1 MKNILIGSICQRII
15 LVFFYVSLIFL
26 CFNIFIPRDQ
36 VIYTYDIKRFFSLFA
51 VAIFFITVILFST
64 IREYIYNSFNSLPY
78 PIKLCSSTF
87 IITLL
92 VSDLFNSSYV
102 FYSYLYDLYFIGI
115 VGLAF
120 LFLNEFQKSKSI
132 YFVMACLIT
141 YCLFA
146 SVAVAFY
153 LRVSNGLYVNYY
165 TILSFANPRFLN
177 QVQVWFIL
185 PILYLSVREQIR
197 KKSSIFYNIS
207 LSLTLSLIVTL
218 DARGLFI
225 AVTGGIV
232 LITILN
238 KRNRALWIKTILINM
253 FAGIIISLVFFKLIP
268 FLSSGQGEIEII
280 PEIRTSSSG
289 RIELWADSI
298 TNSSLAGNGGGSFV
312 CGGYKFGHPHNSVL
326 TVIYEWGAI
335 PALAYISL
343 CLILLK
349 RVFSTKTKL
358 GQVLGVN
365 VLIGVA
371 YSLVSGVFIMPL
383 SQLMAVMSLA
393 VFWSTRKHIRA
404 PDSQINLRQH
414 LLIILISSCFVFSC
428 IYLALQR
435 LPFYEDLDQNEA
447 LQRQNVGVNMWV
459 GDNCL
464 RNSQVDMRNYLFK
477 KFE

>member
-1 MKNILIGSICQRII
+1 MLIGSLFQRII
-15 LVFFYVSLIFL
+15 LVFFYVSLILL

-36 VIYTYDIKRFFSLFA
+36 VIYTYDIKRFFSLFT
-51 VAIFFITVILFST
+51 VAIFFIVVILSSS
-64 IREYIYNSFNSLPY
+64 IREYIYNSANSLPY
-78 PIKLCSSTF
+78 PIKICSLIF
-87 IITLL
+87 IITLFI
-92 VSDLFNSSYV
+92 SDLFNSSYV

-115 VGLAF
+115 VGLVF
-120 LFLNEFQKSKSI
+120 LFLNEFQKSISI

-146 SVAVAFY
+146 SVAIAFY
-153 LRVSNGLYVNYY
+153 LRVSHGLYVNYH

-177 QVQVWFIL
+177 QVQIWFVL
-185 PILYLSVREQIR
+185 PILYLSVREKIR
-197 KKSSIFYNIS
+197 KKSSIFYNIA

-225 AVTGGIV
+225 AVTGGMV

-238 KRNRALWIKTILINM
+238 KSDRSLWIKTILINM

-268 FLSSGQGEIEII
+268 FLYSGQGDVI

-289 RIELWADSI
+289 RIELW
-298 TNSSLAGNGGGSFV
+298 TNSISNSSFWGNGGGSFV

-326 TVIYEWGAI
+326 TVIYEWGVI

-343 CLILLK
+343 FLILLK
-349 RVFSTKTKL
+349 HVFSTKARL
-358 GQVLGVN
+358 GQILGVN

-393 VFWSTRKHIRA
+393 AFWSTRKHLRA
-404 PDSQINLRQH
+404 PDSQISLRYH
-414 LLIILISSCFVFSC
+414 LLTILISSCFIFSC

-435 LPFYEDLDQNEA
+435 LPFYEDLDQSEV
-447 LQRQNVGVNMWV
+447 LQRQNVGVTMWV

-464 RNSQVDMRNYLFK
+464 RNSQVDMNNNLFK

>member
-36 VIYTYDIKRFFSLFA
+36 VIYTYDIKRFFSLFT
-51 VAIFFITVILFST
+51 VAIFFIVVILFST
-64 IREYIYNSFNSLPY
+64 IREYIYNSVNSLAC
-78 PIKLCSSTF
+78 PIKICSSIF
-87 IITLL
+87 IIILL
-92 VSDLFNSSYV
+92 ISDLFNSLYV

-115 VGLAF
+115 VGLVF

-153 LRVSNGLYVNYY
+153 LRVSHGLYVNYH

-177 QVQVWFIL
+177 QVQIWFVL
-185 PILYLSVREQIR
+185 PILYLSVREKIR
-197 KKSSIFYNIS
+197 KKSSIFYNIA

-218 DARGLFI
+218 DARGVFI
-225 AVTGGIV
+225 AVAGGIV

-238 KRNRALWIKTILINM
+238 KSNRALWFKTILINM
-253 FAGIIISLVFFKLIP
+253 FAGIMISLVFFKLIP
-268 FLSSGQGEIEII
+268 FLSSGEGDII

-289 RIELWADSI
+289 RIELWTDSI

-349 RVFSTKTKL
+349 HVFSTKAKL

-393 VFWSTRKHIRA
+393 VFWSTRKHLSA

-414 LLIILISSCFVFSC
+414 LVIILISSCFIFSS

-435 LPFYEDLDQNEA
+435 LPFYEDLDQNEV

-464 RNSQVDMRNYLFK
+464 RNSQVDMRNNLFK

>member
-1 MKNILIGSICQRII
+1 MKNMLIGSICQRII
-15 LVFFYVSLIFL
+15 LVFFFVSLIWL

-36 VIYTYDIKRFFSLFA
+36 VIYTYDIKRFFSLFT
-51 VAIFFITVILFST
+51 VAIFFIVVILSSS
-64 IREYIYNSFNSLPY
+64 IREYICNSVNSLPY
-78 PIKLCSSTF
+78 PIKICSLIF
-87 IITLL
+87 IITLF
-92 VSDLFNSSYV
+92 VVDLFNSSYV

-115 VGLAF
+115 VGLIF
-120 LFLNEFQKSKSI
+120 FFLNEFQKSKSI

-141 YCLFA
+141 FCLFA
-146 SVAVAFY
+146 SVSVAFY
-153 LRVSNGLYVNYY
+153 LRVTQGLYVNYH
-165 TILSFANPRFLN
+165 TILSFVNPRFLN
-177 QVQVWFIL
+177 QVQIWFVL
-185 PILYLSVREQIR
+185 PILYLSVRAKIR
-197 KKSSIFYNIS
+197 KNSSIFYNIA

-218 DARGLFI
+218 DARGLFL
-225 AVTGGIV
+225 AVAGGIV

-238 KRNRALWIKTILINM
+238 KSNRVLWIKTILINM
-253 FAGIIISLVFFKLIP
+253 FSGIVISIVFFKLIP
-268 FLSSGQGEIEII
+268 FLYSGQGEVI

-289 RIELWADSI
+289 RIELWTNSI

-312 CGGYKFGHPHNSVL
+312 CGGYKFGHPHNSLL
-326 TVIYEWGAI
+326 TVIYEWGVI

-349 RVFSTKTKL
+349 HVFSTKAQL

-393 VFWSTRKHIRA
+393 AFWSTRKHLRAEDSKIR
-404 PDSQINLRQH
+404 LRYH
-414 LLIILISSCFVFSC
+414 LLIIFISSCFIFSC
-428 IYLALQR
+428 IYLALLR
-435 LPFYEDLDQNEA
+435 LPFYEGLDQNEV
-447 LQRQNVGVNMWV
+447 LQRKNVGVNMWV

-464 RNSQVDMRNYLFK
+464 RNSQVDMNNNLFK

>member
-1 MKNILIGSICQRII
+1 MKNVYIGSVCQRII
-15 LVFFYVSLIFL
+15 LVLFYVSVIWL

-36 VIYTYDIKRFFSLFA
+36 VIYTYDFKRFFSLFTA
-51 VAIFFITVILFST
+51 TIFFIVVIISSSV
-64 IREYIYNSFNSLPY
+64 REYIFNSVTSLPY
-78 PIKLCSSTF
+78 LIKVCSLIF
-87 IITLL
+87 IFSLL
-92 VSDLFNSSYV
+92 ISDFFNSSYV
-102 FYSYLYDLYFIGI
+102 FYSYLYDFYFIGI
-115 VGLAF
+115 IGLVF
-120 LFLNEFQKSKSI
+120 LFLNDFQKRKSI
-132 YFVMACLIT
+132 YFVMACLVT

-153 LRVSNGLYVNYY
+153 LRVSHGLYVNYH

-177 QVQVWFIL
+177 QVQIWFVL

-197 KKSSIFYNIS
+197 KKSAIFYNIA

-218 DARGLFI
+218 DARGVFI
-225 AVTGGIV
+225 AATGGII
-232 LITILN
+232 LIIILE
-238 KRNRALWIKTILINM
+238 KSNRTLWIKTILKNM

-268 FLSSGQGEIEII
+268 LLSSGQGDII

-289 RIELWADSI
+289 RIELWTDSI
-298 TNSSLAGNGGGSFV
+298 TNSSFGGNGGGSFV

-326 TVIYEWGAI
+326 TVIYEWGVI

-349 RVFSTKTKL
+349 HVFSTKSRL

-383 SQLMAVMSLA
+383 SQLMAVMALA
-393 VFWSTRKHIRA
+393 AFWSTKKHLRA
-404 PDSQINLRQH
+404 ADSKILLRYH
-414 LLIILISSCFVFSC
+414 LLIILVSSCIIFSC
-428 IYLALQR
+428 MYLALQR
-435 LPFYEDLDQNEA
+435 LPFYEDLDQNEV
-447 LQRQNVGVNMWV
+447 LQRQNVGINMWV

-464 RNSQVDMRNYLFK
+464 RDSQVEMNNNLFK